1 MRFYDLKDLGD
12 EEAKSLIGKCPKVEV
27 KKVLEN
33 PEILSKKILVFRG
46 NYEGFATNRLCARTF
61 EYIPAEQKWK
71 VSDVTVYDM
80 FITSFDHHFSR
91 KELETDFNAFC
102 NGQGFVMDA

>member
-1 MRFYDLKDLGD
+1 MRFYDLEGLED
-12 EEAKSLIGKCPKVEV
+12 EKTNSLIEKCPKLEV

-33 PEILSKKILVFRG
+33 PEILLEKILVFRG

-61 EYIPAEQKWK
+61 EYIQAEEKWK

-80 FITSFDHHFSR
+80 FKSSFDHHFSR
-91 KELETDFNAFC
+91 VELEVNFKAFC

>member
-1 MRFYDLKDLGD
+1 MRFYDLKCLGD
-12 EEAKSLIGKCPKVEV
+12 EEVNSLIEKCPKLEV

-33 PEILSKKILVFRG
+33 PEILSEKILVFRG
-46 NYEGFATNRLCARTF
+46 NYEGFATNRLCVRTF
-61 EYIPAEQKWK
+61 EYIQSEEKWE

-80 FITSFDHHFSR
+80 FKSSFDHHFS
-91 KELETDFNAFC
+91 KVELEVNFKAFC